1 MLPSSRTVTLEELSL
16 ARLDRA
22 HGRLHQAEQRT
33 SEPLIMD
40 SPPEIRLES
49 ERFDVTRFP
58 VPEAKDKSTAPISPA
73 E

>member
-1 MLPSSRTVTLEELSL
+1 
-16 ARLDRA
+16 
-22 HGRLHQAEQRT
+22 
-33 SEPLIMD
+33 MD